1 MAHLCGTSIYLPYKM
16 NKTTSLKSRFDSIR
30 HQNSSQFFMKTS
42 FQDIADDQALDRQ
55 APTNNPRIIGNPCFK
70 DQEVVGEEGE
80 GEACQGNPTQCHI
93 ITEVL
98 GIAA

>member
-1 MAHLCGTSIYLPYKM
+1 MI
-16 NKTTSLKSRFDSIR
+16 KTISLNSRYDSIR
-30 HQNSSQFFMKTS
+30 HQNSSKFIMKTS
-42 FQDIADDQALDRQ
+42 FQDTADDQALDRQ

-80 GEACQGNPTQCHI
+80 ACQGNPTQCHI